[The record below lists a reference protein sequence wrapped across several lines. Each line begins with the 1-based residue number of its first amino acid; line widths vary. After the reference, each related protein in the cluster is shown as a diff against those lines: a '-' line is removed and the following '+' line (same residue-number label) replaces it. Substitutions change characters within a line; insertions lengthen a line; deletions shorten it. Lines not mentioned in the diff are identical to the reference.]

1 MKKWLKVFIVLL
13 LLIIAIY
20 MVDNV
25 DKIIKRDNVN
35 NIDQNDDEI
44 IKNKEDKLKE
54 NKKYNEEIEV
64 VEKNPMEEALDE
76 KKIFTNFKI
85 SDEVLKLALEYEK
98 KKKEIKNKENE
109 LNSLNFEI
117 DRIQNKKV

>member
-1 MKKWLKVFIVLL
+1 MS
-13 LLIIAIY
+13 LIKDII
-20 MVDNV
+20 N
-25 DKIIKRDNVN
+25 KIKSIFK
-35 NIDQNDDEI
+35 
-44 IKNKEDKLKE
+44 KNKVQKLDKAK
-54 NKKYNEEIEV
+54 EIEV
-64 VEKNPMEEALDE
+64 VENNSMEETLDE
-76 KKIFTNFKI
+76 KKLFTNFKI

>member
-1 MKKWLKVFIVLL
+1 MS
-13 LLIIAIY
+13 LIKDII
-20 MVDNV
+20 N
-25 DKIIKRDNVN
+25 KIKSIFK
-35 NIDQNDDEI
+35 
-44 IKNKEDKLKE
+44 KNKVQKLDKAK
-54 NKKYNEEIEV
+54 EIEV
-64 VEKNPMEEALDE
+64 VEKNPMEESLDE
-76 KKIFTNFKI
+76 KKLFTNFKI

>member
-1 MKKWLKVFIVLL
+1 MS
-13 LLIIAIY
+13 LIKDII
-20 MVDNV
+20 N
-25 DKIIKRDNVN
+25 KIKSIFK
-35 NIDQNDDEI
+35 
-44 IKNKEDKLKE
+44 KNKVQKLDKVK
-54 NKKYNEEIEV
+54 EIEV

-76 KKIFTNFKI
+76 KKLFTNFKI

>member
-1 MKKWLKVFIVLL
+1 MS
-13 LLIIAIY
+13 LIKDII
-20 MVDNV
+20 N
-25 DKIIKRDNVN
+25 KIKSIFK
-35 NIDQNDDEI
+35 
-44 IKNKEDKLKE
+44 KNKVQKLDKAK
-54 NKKYNEEIEV
+54 EIEV
-64 VEKNPMEEALDE
+64 VEKTPMEEALDE
-76 KKIFTNFKI
+76 KKLFTNFKI

>member
-1 MKKWLKVFIVLL
+1 MS
-13 LLIIAIY
+13 LIKDII
-20 MVDNV
+20 N
-25 DKIIKRDNVN
+25 KIKSIFK
-35 NIDQNDDEI
+35 
-44 IKNKEDKLKE
+44 KNKVQKLDKAK
-54 NKKYNEEIEV
+54 EIEV
-64 VEKNPMEEALDE
+64 VEKNSMEETLDE
-76 KKIFTNFKI
+76 KKLFTNFKI